1 MKPAKSQH
9 CLTQKQRKAF
19 HPCHLAAPLLG
30 LVVLT
35 TGCTTVAESIP
46 SYSPQ
51 TSDQVVVKPATE
63 TIAARPP
70 QHQRLTRQHCP
81 PSNHWQE
88 FSPLG
93 KLATNL
99 FTTVWS
105 LSLSNLTAGLW
116 DQLPSDAGQQMQ
128 LQNEIR
134 YQELLHLLRNERF
147 ADHP

>member
-9 CLTQKQRKAF
+9 CLTQKQRKTF
-19 HPCHLAAPLLG
+19 HPCYLAAPLLG

-35 TGCTTVAESIP
+35 TGCATVAESIP
-46 SYSPQ
+46 PYLPQ

-116 DQLPSDAGQQMQ
+116 DQLPGDAGQQMQ

>member
-9 CLTQKQRKAF
+9 YLNPKQRKSF

-30 LVVLT
+30 LAVLT
-35 TGCTTVAESIP
+35 TGCATVAESIP
-46 SYSPQ
+46 PYSPQ

-63 TIAARPP
+63 TITTRPP

-81 PSNHWQE
+81 PSIHSQE
-88 FSPLG
+88 FSPFG

-99 FTTVWS
+99 FSTLWT

-116 DQLPSDAGQQMQ
+116 DQLPGNTGQQVQ
-128 LQNEIR
+128 LQNKIR
-134 YQELLHLLRNERF
+134 YQELLHLLRDDRF